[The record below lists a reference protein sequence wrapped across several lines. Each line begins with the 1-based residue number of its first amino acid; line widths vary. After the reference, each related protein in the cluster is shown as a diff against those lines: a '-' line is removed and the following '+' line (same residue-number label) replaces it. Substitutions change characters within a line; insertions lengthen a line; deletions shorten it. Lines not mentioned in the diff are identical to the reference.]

1 MPTGIVGVPLGL
13 TRSALPCTLRAAEG
27 TSPRVRDSTIVS
39 TATPALQALDV
50 TVRFGEARA
59 LAGVS
64 LAVGAGECVAL
75 VGESGAGK
83 TTLLR
88 CFNRL
93 TEPSSGHVEVN
104 GRRAAELD
112 AVALRREIGYVPQDG
127 GLLPHWTVARNVG
140 LVPWLRATS
149 DVERRVEDCL
159 ELVGLPVAEFGARRP
174 ARLSGGQRQRVAI
187 ARALASHPEVVL
199 LDEHY
204 GALDALTRH
213 ELVRAFAELRA
224 RLGFTAVLV
233 THDVA
238 EAFALAERVAVMRG
252 GRIEQTATPAELRAA
267 PATDYVGALLARAGV
282 A

>member
-1 MPTGIVGVPLGL
+1 
-13 TRSALPCTLRAAEG
+13 
-27 TSPRVRDSTIVS
+27 VS

-187 ARALASHPEVVL
+187 ARALASHHEVVL
-199 LDEHY
+199 LDDPV
-204 GALDALTRH
+204 GARDARTRH